1 MPPPDSFPS
10 ERSDM
15 QAAKRARLG
24 GLGALGSAM
33 AQAGAPGFVGRANGC
48 CGWGDASASTAAGGG
63 RVGSSSQAEG
73 NGGAGGSG
81 GVGMPPSNS
90 VKDLLSSFG
99 LGKFAAANAQAMAA
113 GGGGGGRNGAA
124 PGTGGMPNSNSM
136 MQLLAALDS
145 PTGRLTEGVA
155 EAASGAEAS
164 SGLGGSLLSG
174 SGLNSASVSSLR
186 GMLRSFSSTGSL
198 EGMSAANLG
207 EGQLIDLQNFAA
219 LTRNTSLQN
228 ALGSMSNNSSF
239 NFGSLGGAV
248 AGGRPGG
255 RLGRQRRRR
264 YDGTADAMAH
274 GWQRIGGGGLPGH
287 RPDTDGWR
295 RHERCR
301 RRQLGRSARREWRA
315 AGRRAAPRVTLDDLA
330 GRDGPLVLGDLADGA
345 DAQLQR
351 DQFAGQARPTRTL
364 GNTNGEGEQD
374 EPKPNLLGCCVT
386 CVPASASRELG
397 GSGASGVRRSSGGQD
412 ANCGACG
419 LCSEHV

>member
-1 MPPPDSFPS
+1 
-10 ERSDM
+10 
-15 QAAKRARLG
+15 
-24 GLGALGSAM
+24 
-33 AQAGAPGFVGRANGC
+33 
-48 CGWGDASASTAAGGG
+48 
-63 RVGSSSQAEG
+63 
-73 NGGAGGSG
+73 
-81 GVGMPPSNS
+81 MPPSNS

-248 AGGRPGG
+248 AGATVRSPARHQLSHEHGAARERRPLVPHGQLHRLQAVLDRRVREVHRQRQMRIGCAAATRGATAG
-255 RLGRQRRRR
+255 RLRCGRAAQEGAAAATLRVDDAPARRLVVGTPTTRGRRCVGGPNDGAAARVDAVGEQLLGRHHAAGCRLDRALLDEVVERVHVGDMWSALVAEVPRRALPWHVREQLRHTPPFARVTMKQRRHVPLE
-264 YDGTADAMAH
+264 DGEVA
-274 GWQRIGGGGLPGH
+274 
-287 RPDTDGWR
+287 
-295 RHERCR
+295 
-301 RRQLGRSARREWRA
+301 
-315 AGRRAAPRVTLDDLA
+315 
-330 GRDGPLVLGDLADGA
+330 
-345 DAQLQR
+345 
-351 DQFAGQARPTRTL
+351 
-364 GNTNGEGEQD
+364 
-374 EPKPNLLGCCVT
+374 
-386 CVPASASRELG
+386 
-397 GSGASGVRRSSGGQD
+397 
-412 ANCGACG
+412 
-419 LCSEHV
+419 